1 MNMYDIIM
9 KKRNGGEL
17 TGDEIRFFVAGSC
30 DGSIPDYQTSA
41 LLMAIWFRGMTEK
54 EALELTTQMLL
65 SGDTI
70 DLSDIKGLKVDKH
83 STGGVGDKTTL
94 AIAPIAAACGL
105 KVAKMSGRGLGHTGG
120 TIDKLESIPGFN
132 PSLSRRDF
140 IDIVNTTGLCV
151 AGQTGNLVPADKKL
165 YGLRDVTA
173 TVDSLPLIASSIM
186 SKKLAAGAD
195 IILLDVKYG
204 SGSFMG
210 DPEHAKEL
218 ADLMVKIGAGAGK
231 RAAALITNMDI
242 PLGYSVGNSLEVIEA
257 VNILRGKGSQDLMR
271 VILALSSQLLFM
283 AGKGDRVYCEKLV
296 QKAISDGSA
305 LNKLRGMIIAQGGD
319 AGYIDEPDRFA
330 KAAFIE
336 AVICL
341 RDGYIQKMDT
351 ALIGRISVSL
361 GAGRDVAGG
370 EIDHSAGLVLN
381 KKTGD
386 KVKKGDVLAWLHTNR
401 RQALEHAK
409 SAYLTSLTIS
419 DIRPEAMPLIYA
431 TIDSNNDVQEVNA

>member
-30 DGSIPDYQTSA
+30 DGSIPDYQISA
-41 LLMAIWFRGMTEK
+41 LLMAIWFRGMSEK
-54 EALELTTQMLL
+54 ETLELTMQMLL
-65 SGDTI
+65 SGDTV

-94 AIAPIAAACGL
+94 AVAPIAAACGL

-132 PSLSRRDF
+132 ASLSRRDF
-140 IDIVNTTGLCV
+140 IDIVNNTGLCV
-151 AGQTGNLVPADKKL
+151 AGQTENLVPADKKL

-173 TVDSLPLIASSIM
+173 TVDSLPLIAASIM

-210 DPEHAKEL
+210 EPENALKL
-218 ADLMVKIGAGAGK
+218 AEQMVKIGAGAGK
-231 RAAALITNMDI
+231 RTAAVITNMDM
-242 PLGYSVGNSLEVIEA
+242 PLGSSVGNSLEVVEA
-257 VNILRGKGSQDLMR
+257 INTLRGEGSRDFLQL
-271 VILALSSQLLFM
+271 VLALSAQLLYM
-283 AGKGDRVYCEKLV
+283 SGKGDRAFCEKLAEDAV
-296 QKAISDGSA
+296 LSGSA
-305 LNKLRGMIIAQGGD
+305 LSKLREMIIAQGGD
-319 AGYIDEPDRFA
+319 ASYIDEPCRFP

-336 AVICL
+336 PVISPS
-341 RDGYIQKMDT
+341 DGYIQKMDT
-351 ALIGRISVSL
+351 ASIGRISVAL

-370 EIDHSAGLVLN
+370 KIDHSAGLVLN

-386 KVKKGDVLAWLHTNR
+386 EVKKGDVLAWLHTNR
-401 RQALEHAK
+401 RQVLEPAR
-409 SAYLTSLTIS
+409 SAYLTSLS
-419 DIRPEAMPLIYA
+419 VSGERPQEMPLIYA
-431 TIDSNNDVQEVNA
+431 SVDSSGERWEINS